1 MGRRTI
7 VIETRGDICMSD
19 RDNPRSLVEIM
30 NDVLSTVREH
40 YDSEYV
46 YYIEKE
52 YEDIDVIYEW
62 CAKHVPWQRDK
73 IKMLPKDQRPR
84 WMEQEITDTTEDS
97 YSVFRRLDENTVAIL
112 AAVGVHR
119 GGCEVDL
126 LRSVLAYLPEAI
138 TLQKLQKQQEYL
150 SYHDKL
156 TGLYN
161 RNSFVSYTTD
171 INPDEL
177 NSLGAVSVD
186 INGLK
191 NFNKEFGRDYGDEV
205 VIRVGEVL
213 EEYFHTAN
221 VYRMTGDEY
230 LVLVENITYD
240 KTMSEKVRED
250 ILNSIPLANGMIQAG
265 ERIVDRGEI
274 IDNHTYNVLRSLK
287 IVHETKSGGA
297 QRQGIIMGGQFVL
310 VFGILFCFWLYLW
323 SFRLKILHNRRNALF
338 LVLCVFVS
346 CILTELCVTYGLFNV
361 YILPFAIV
369 PIVVRTFFD
378 SRTALFTHLII
389 VLICSLMVPFPH
401 EFLLLQVIA
410 GMVVTFSLRDLYE
423 RSQLIR
429 CAFFIFMSYALCY
442 ISLSIYQEA
451 DFKKINWMMML
462 YFGINFILLMF
473 TYILVYML
481 EKTFGY
487 VSSITLVELSNINT
501 PILKKLSEISP
512 GTFQHSLQMSIL
524 ASEAAAAIGANAQL
538 VRTGAMYHDIGKMA
552 NPAFF
557 TENQSSINPHS
568 QLSFD
573 QSAKIIIN
581 HVNDGVKIAEKA
593 MLPKAII
600 DFIRTHHGRGKAKYF
615 YNSFKNQYPDREIDE
630 EAFTYPGPNPFSKE
644 TAVLMMA
651 DSVEAA
657 SRSLKEHTEENI
669 RALVDKIIDGQ
680 IADGL
685 MRNAPLTFK
694 DVETVKNVFVE
705 KLKIM
710 YHTRISYPDLKK

>member
-1 MGRRTI
+1 MNAKNYNIHPSVYFIVAALLIAYFFPREGKFRYQFYEGKPWRYGLLTAPSDFPIYKTDAEVQVERDSALKKFEPYYRLDDTIESEKIDKLRADYRAMLNRRATPAY
-7 VIETRGDICMSD
+7 MQ
-19 RDNPRSLVEIM
+19 
-30 NDVLSTVREH
+30 
-40 YDSEYV
+40 
-46 YYIEKE
+46 YIESK
-52 YEDIDVIYEW
+52 
-62 CAKHVPWQRDK
+62 
-73 IKMLPKDQRPR
+73 
-84 WMEQEITDTTEDS
+84 
-97 YSVFRRLDENTVAIL
+97 
-112 AAVGVHR
+112 
-119 GGCEVDL
+119 
-126 LRSVLAYLPEAI
+126 
-138 TLQKLQKQQEYL
+138 LQKLYRSGIL
-150 SYHDKL
+150 SPQDLEELKKAGYPRINLLAGNVAQSHYSSEFFTVKTAYEFIINNCPAQLDKSVL
-156 TGLYN
+156 Q
-161 RNSFVSYTTD
+161 SCD
-171 INPDEL
+171 IN
-177 NSLGAVSVD
+177 N
-186 INGLK
+186 
-191 NFNKEFGRDYGDEV
+191 Y
-205 VIRVGEVL
+205 
-213 EEYFHTAN
+213 
-221 VYRMTGDEY
+221 
-230 LVLVENITYD
+230 LVENVTYD
-240 KTMSEKVRED
+240 KTTSDKVREE
-250 ILNSIPLANGMIQAG
+250 ILNSIPLANGLVQAG

-287 IVHETKSGGA
+287 IVHETKSGGT
-297 QRQGIIMGGQFVL
+297 QRQSIIMGGQFVL

-323 SFRLKILHNRRNALF
+323 SFRLKILHNRKNALF

-346 CILTELCVTYGLFNV
+346 CILTELCVTYGLFNI

-378 SRTALFTHLII
+378 SRTALFTHLVIA
-389 VLICSLMVPFPH
+389 LICSLMAPFPH
-401 EFLLLQVIA
+401 EFLLLQIIA

-429 CAFFIFMSYALCY
+429 CAFFIFLAYTLCY

-451 DFKKINWMMML
+451 DIKKIHGMMML

-501 PILKKLSEISP
+501 PILKRLSETCP

-524 ASEAAAAIGANAQL
+524 ASEAAAAIGANAQM

-557 TENQSSINPHS
+557 TENQSSINPHN
-568 QLSFD
+568 QLPFD
-573 QSAKIIIN
+573 ESAKIIIN
-581 HVNDGVKIAEKA
+581 HISDGIRIAEKA
-593 MLPKAII
+593 MLPPAII

-630 EAFTYPGPNPFSKE
+630 TAFTYPGPNPFSKE

-657 SRSLKEHTEENI
+657 SRSLKEHTEDNI
-669 RALVDKIIDGQ
+669 RTLVDKIIDGQ
-680 IADGL
+680 ISDGL

-694 DVETVKNVFVE
+694 DVETIKNVFVE

-710 YHTRISYPDLKK
+710 YHTRISYPDLKKK

>member
-1 MGRRTI
+1 MKANNYSIHPSVYFIVGALLIAYFFPREGKFRYQFYEGKPWRYGLLTAPSDFPIYKTDAEVQAERDSALKKFEPYYRLDTTI
-7 VIETRGDICMSD
+7 ESE
-19 RDNPRSLVEIM
+19 EIDKLRADYQGTLRNRATPAYM
-30 NDVLSTVREH
+30 Q
-40 YDSEYV
+40 
-46 YYIEKE
+46 YIEN
-52 YEDIDVIYEW
+52 
-62 CAKHVPWQRDK
+62 
-73 IKMLPKDQRPR
+73 
-84 WMEQEITDTTEDS
+84 S
-97 YSVFRRLDENTVAIL
+97 
-112 AAVGVHR
+112 
-119 GGCEVDL
+119 
-126 LRSVLAYLPEAI
+126 
-138 TLQKLQKQQEYL
+138 LQKLYRDGIISTQDM
-150 SYHDKL
+150 DKL
-156 TGLYN
+156 KKEEYPSINLLAGSVAHPHYSSDFFTVKTAYEFIIN
-161 RNSFVSYTTD
+161 NCPSYLDKSVLQSCD
-171 INPDEL
+171 IN
-177 NSLGAVSVD
+177 N
-186 INGLK
+186 
-191 NFNKEFGRDYGDEV
+191 Y
-205 VIRVGEVL
+205 
-213 EEYFHTAN
+213 
-221 VYRMTGDEY
+221 
-230 LVLVENITYD
+230 LVENITYD

>member
-1 MGRRTI
+1 MKNKNYNIHPSIYFITAALLIAYFFPREGKFRYQFYEGKPWRYGLLTAPGDFPIYKTDAEVQAERDSALKRFEPYYRLDDTIASTEIDKLRTDYRNRLKSRA
-7 VIETRGDICMSD
+7 TPSYMQ
-19 RDNPRSLVEIM
+19 
-30 NDVLSTVREH
+30 
-40 YDSEYV
+40 
-46 YYIEKE
+46 YIE
-52 YEDIDVIYEW
+52 
-62 CAKHVPWQRDK
+62 
-73 IKMLPKDQRPR
+73 
-84 WMEQEITDTTEDS
+84 S
-97 YSVFRRLDENTVAIL
+97 S
-112 AAVGVHR
+112 
-119 GGCEVDL
+119 
-126 LRSVLAYLPEAI
+126 
-138 TLQKLQKQQEYL
+138 LQKLYRDGIIAAQEMEELRKDGYPRINLIDNNVAHAWYSSEFFTVKTAYEFIINNCPSYL
-150 SYHDKL
+150 DKGVL
-156 TGLYN
+156 Q
-161 RNSFVSYTTD
+161 SCD
-171 INPDEL
+171 IN
-177 NSLGAVSVD
+177 N
-186 INGLK
+186 
-191 NFNKEFGRDYGDEV
+191 
-205 VIRVGEVL
+205 
-213 EEYFHTAN
+213 
-221 VYRMTGDEY
+221 Y
-230 LVLVENITYD
+230 LTENITYD
-240 KTMSEKVRED
+240 KATSEKVKED
-250 ILNSIPLANGMIQAG
+250 ILNSVPLANGMVQAG

-297 QRQGIIMGGQFVL
+297 QRQGIILAGEFVL

-323 SFRLKILHNRRNALF
+323 SFRLRILHNRRNTLF
-338 LVLCVFVS
+338 LILCVFVC
-346 CILTELCVTYGLFNV
+346 CIMTELCVTYSFFNV
-361 YILPFAIV
+361 YIIPFAIV

-401 EFLLLQVIA
+401 EFLLLQIIA

-442 ISLSIYQEA
+442 ISLSVYQEA
-451 DFKKINWMMML
+451 DFQKINWMMML

-501 PILKKLSEISP
+501 PILKKLSETAP
-512 GTFQHSLQMSIL
+512 GTFQHSLQVSIL
-524 ASEAAAAIGANAQL
+524 ASDAAAAIGANAQL

-557 TENQSSINPHS
+557 TENQGSVNPHS
-568 QLSFD
+568 QLSYD

-581 HVNDGVKIAEKA
+581 HVNDGVRIAEKA
-593 MLPKAII
+593 GLPQAVI

-615 YNSFKNQYPDREIDE
+615 YNSFKNQYPDRKIDDE
-630 EAFTYPGPNPFSKE
+630 VFTYPGPNPFTKE
-644 TAVLMMA
+644 TAILMMA

-657 SRSLKEHTEENI
+657 SRSLKEHTEESI
-669 RALVDKIIDGQ
+669 RQLVDKIIDGQ

-694 DVETVKNVFVE
+694 DVETIKNVFVE
-705 KLKIM
+705 KLKTM